1 VMYIPEEEYRFS
13 AEPYLADLAPFFGDI
28 VGIEQTLSLFRI
40 HGANNWSNPIDIEN
54 RSLENHE
61 VRVKV
66 LNYTL
71 NNLGVDAEVSL
82 VDHWPYQRLR
92 HKLGYEK
99 KLINLSRL
107 IFQNPWEVRLT
118 SKLKAVFKLWFFE
131 PSRYWFKFRKE

>member
-1 VMYIPEEEYRFS
+1 
-13 AEPYLADLAPFFGDI
+13 
-28 VGIEQTLSLFRI
+28 
-40 HGANNWSNPIDIEN
+40 
-54 RSLENHE
+54 LENHE

-99 KLINLSRL
+99 SLIHLSRL
-107 IFQNPWEVRLT
+107 VLKNPWEGRFT
-118 SKLKAVFKLWFFE
+118 SKLKAVSKLCFIE
-131 PSRYWFKFRKE
+131 SQRYWFKFRKEQSEY